1 MEKEQKIMLVRIIM
15 VVLMMIIVFFLPI
28 SNLVRLWLC
37 VAAYLVAGA
46 DVVYDALKSIFHGE
60 LLDEHFLMAAAT
72 IGAFATG
79 EYPEAVAVMLFYQV
93 GELFSDIAVS
103 RSRSSISSLMDIR
116 PDYANLV
123 KGESIEKVSPSEVPV
138 GSEIV
143 VKPGEKIPIDGV
155 ICSGESALDT
165 SALTG
170 ESLPREVIVGDSVLS
185 GSLNMT
191 GLLHV
196 RTTNTFGESTVS
208 KILELVENAD
218 NGKAKTEKFITKFA
232 RIYTPVVVGSAVLLA
247 VLPPLLMGGAWAE
260 WFHRALI
267 FLVISCPC
275 ALVISIPLTFFAGIG
290 GASRK
295 GILVKGANYM
305 ETLAK
310 VRTMVFD
317 KTGTL
322 TKGQFSVSDIE
333 PASGYSKEELLQKA
347 SLAESFSTHPV
358 AVSLRQSC
366 TEDLDTSRVS
376 DVIDFSGEGVCA
388 KVDGENVYVGNEK
401 LMRRAGVTPDAISK
415 IGTIVYVACE
425 GKYMGCIVVSDSI
438 KSQSKE
444 AIAQLKSLGV
454 RRTVMLTGDKD
465 EVAGEVALNLKID
478 EYHAALLPV
487 DKVERVKQ
495 MKNDDPDGVLAFA
508 GDGINDA
515 PVLKLADIG
524 FAMGGVGSDAAIEA
538 SDIVLMDDNPLKIAC
553 AIKIARKTM
562 RIVKQ
567 NIVFAIGVKVLF
579 LILGALGVAN
589 MWEAVFADVGVTVI
603 AILNSLRAMRV
614 R

>member
-1 MEKEQKIMLVRIIM
+1 MLVRIIM

-401 LMRRAGVTPDAISK
+401 LMRRAGVIPDAISK
-415 IGTIVYVACE
+415 IGTIVYVACD

-465 EVAGEVALNLKID
+465 EVAGEVASNLKID

-508 GDGINDA
+508 GDGINDS

>member
-1 MEKEQKIMLVRIIM
+1 M
-15 VVLMMIIVFFLPI
+15 
-28 SNLVRLWLC
+28 
-37 VAAYLVAGA
+37 
-46 DVVYDALKSIFHGE
+46 VYDALKSIFQGE

-333 PASGYSKEELLQKA
+333 PASGYSKEEVLQKA

-401 LMRRAGVTPDAISK
+401 LMRRAGVIPDAISK

-508 GDGINDA
+508 GDGINDS

>member
-1 MEKEQKIMLVRIIM
+1 MLVRIIM

-333 PASGYSKEELLQKA
+333 PASGYSKEEVLQKA

-508 GDGINDA
+508 GDGINDS

>member
-1 MEKEQKIMLVRIIM
+1 MLVRIIM

-415 IGTIVYVACE
+415 IGTIVYVACD

-465 EVAGEVALNLKID
+465 EVAGEVASNLKID

-508 GDGINDA
+508 GDGINDS

>member
-1 MEKEQKIMLVRIIM
+1 M
-15 VVLMMIIVFFLPI
+15 
-28 SNLVRLWLC
+28 
-37 VAAYLVAGA
+37 
-46 DVVYDALKSIFHGE
+46 
-60 LLDEHFLMAAAT
+60 
-72 IGAFATG
+72 
-79 EYPEAVAVMLFYQV
+79 
-93 GELFSDIAVS
+93 
-103 RSRSSISSLMDIR
+103 
-116 PDYANLV
+116 
-123 KGESIEKVSPSEVPV
+123 
-138 GSEIV
+138 
-143 VKPGEKIPIDGV
+143 
-155 ICSGESALDT
+155 
-165 SALTG
+165 
-170 ESLPREVIVGDSVLS
+170 
-185 GSLNMT
+185 
-191 GLLHV
+191 
-196 RTTNTFGESTVS
+196 
-208 KILELVENAD
+208 
-218 NGKAKTEKFITKFA
+218 
-232 RIYTPVVVGSAVLLA
+232 
-247 VLPPLLMGGAWAE
+247 
-260 WFHRALI
+260 
-267 FLVISCPC
+267 
-275 ALVISIPLTFFAGIG
+275 
-290 GASRK
+290 
-295 GILVKGANYM
+295 
-305 ETLAK
+305 
-310 VRTMVFD
+310 
-317 KTGTL
+317 
-322 TKGQFSVSDIE
+322 
-333 PASGYSKEELLQKA
+333 
-347 SLAESFSTHPV
+347 
-358 AVSLRQSC
+358 
-366 TEDLDTSRVS
+366 
-376 DVIDFSGEGVCA
+376 
-388 KVDGENVYVGNEK
+388 DGENVYVGNEK

>member
-1 MEKEQKIMLVRIIM
+1 MLARIIA
-15 VVLMMIIVFFLPI
+15 VVLTMVAVFFLPI
-28 SNLVRLWLC
+28 SNLIRLWLC
-37 VAAYLVAGA
+37 VAAYLIAGA

-123 KGESIEKVSPSEVPV
+123 KGEAIEKVSPSDVPV
-138 GSEIV
+138 GSEII
-143 VKPGEKIPIDGV
+143 VKPGEKMPIDGV
-155 ICSGESALDT
+155 IISGESAIDT

-170 ESLPREVIVGDSVLS
+170 ESLPREVIAGDSVLS

-218 NGKAKTEKFITKFA
+218 NGKAKAEKFITKFA

-247 VLPPLLMGGAWAE
+247 ILPPLFMGGMWAE

-290 GASRK
+290 GASKK
-295 GILVKGANYM
+295 GILVKGANYI
-305 ETLAK
+305 EALAK

-333 PASGYSKEELLQKA
+333 PALGYTKEELLQKA
-347 SLAESFSTHPV
+347 SLAESFSSHPV
-358 AVSLRQSC
+358 AVSLRQAC
-366 TEDLDTSRVS
+366 AEGVDTNRVS
-376 DVIDFSGEGVCA
+376 DIVDFSGEGVCA
-388 KVDGENVYVGNEK
+388 NVDGENVYVGNAK
-401 LMRRAGVTPDAISK
+401 LMHRAGVTPDAVSK

-425 GKYMGCIVVSDSI
+425 GKYMGCIVVSDTI
-438 KSQSKE
+438 KTQSKE

-465 EVAGEVALNLKID
+465 EVASEVASNLKLD
-478 EYHAALLPV
+478 EYHAALLPI

-553 AIKIARKTM
+553 AIRIARKTM

-579 LILGALGVAN
+579 LMLGALGVAN

-603 AILNSLRAMRV
+603 AILNSLRAMKV
-614 R
+614 K

>member
-1 MEKEQKIMLVRIIM
+1 MLVRIIM

-376 DVIDFSGEGVCA
+376 DVIDFS
-388 KVDGENVYVGNEK
+388 EK
-401 LMRRAGVTPDAISK
+401 EFVPRWM
-415 IGTIVYVACE
+415 
-425 GKYMGCIVVSDSI
+425 
-438 KSQSKE
+438 
-444 AIAQLKSLGV
+444 
-454 RRTVMLTGDKD
+454 
-465 EVAGEVALNLKID
+465 
-478 EYHAALLPV
+478 
-487 DKVERVKQ
+487 
-495 MKNDDPDGVLAFA
+495 
-508 GDGINDA
+508 
-515 PVLKLADIG
+515 
-524 FAMGGVGSDAAIEA
+524 
-538 SDIVLMDDNPLKIAC
+538 
-553 AIKIARKTM
+553 ARMFT
-562 RIVKQ
+562 
-567 NIVFAIGVKVLF
+567 
-579 LILGALGVAN
+579 
-589 MWEAVFADVGVTVI
+589 
-603 AILNSLRAMRV
+603 
-614 R
+614 

>member
-1 MEKEQKIMLVRIIM
+1 MLVRIIM

-415 IGTIVYVACE
+415 IGTIVYVACD

-508 GDGINDA
+508 GDGINDS

>member
-1 MEKEQKIMLVRIIM
+1 MLVRIIM

-425 GKYMGCIVVSDSI
+425 GKYIGCIVVSDSI

-465 EVAGEVALNLKID
+465 EVAGEVASNLKID

>member
-1 MEKEQKIMLVRIIM
+1 MLVRIIM

-333 PASGYSKEELLQKA
+333 PASGYSKEEVLQKA

-401 LMRRAGVTPDAISK
+401 LMRRAGVIPDAISK

-465 EVAGEVALNLKID
+465 EVAGEVASNLKID

-508 GDGINDA
+508 GDGINDS

>member
-1 MEKEQKIMLVRIIM
+1 MLVRIIM

-401 LMRRAGVTPDAISK
+401 LMRRAGVIPDAISK
-415 IGTIVYVACE
+415 IGTIVYVACD

-508 GDGINDA
+508 GDGINDS

>member
-1 MEKEQKIMLVRIIM
+1 
-15 VVLMMIIVFFLPI
+15 MMIIVFFLPI

-508 GDGINDA
+508 GDGINDS

>member
-508 GDGINDA
+508 GDGINDS

>member
-1 MEKEQKIMLVRIIM
+1 MLVRIIM

>member
-333 PASGYSKEELLQKA
+333 PASGYSKEEVLQKA

-401 LMRRAGVTPDAISK
+401 LMRRAGVIPDAISK
-415 IGTIVYVACE
+415 IGTIVYVACD

-465 EVAGEVALNLKID
+465 EVAGEVASNLKID

-508 GDGINDA
+508 GDGINDS

>member
-1 MEKEQKIMLVRIIM
+1 MLVRIIM

-333 PASGYSKEELLQKA
+333 PASGYSKEEVLQKA

-401 LMRRAGVTPDAISK
+401 LMRRAGVIPDAISK
-415 IGTIVYVACE
+415 IGTIVYVACD

>member
-333 PASGYSKEELLQKA
+333 PASGYSKEEVLQKA

-508 GDGINDA
+508 GDGINDS

>member
-1 MEKEQKIMLVRIIM
+1 MLVRIIM

-333 PASGYSKEELLQKA
+333 PASGYSKEEVLQKA

-401 LMRRAGVTPDAISK
+401 LMRRAGVIPDAISK

-508 GDGINDA
+508 GDGINDS

>member
-1 MEKEQKIMLVRIIM
+1 MLVRIIM

-333 PASGYSKEELLQKA
+333 PASGYSKEEVLQKA

-401 LMRRAGVTPDAISK
+401 LMRRAGVIPDAISK
-415 IGTIVYVACE
+415 IGTIVYVACD

-508 GDGINDA
+508 GDGINDS

>member
-1 MEKEQKIMLVRIIM
+1 MLVRIIM

-508 GDGINDA
+508 GDGINDS

>member
-1 MEKEQKIMLVRIIM
+1 MLVRIIM

-401 LMRRAGVTPDAISK
+401 LMRRAGVIPDAISK
-415 IGTIVYVACE
+415 IGTIVYVACD

>member
-333 PASGYSKEELLQKA
+333 PASGYSKEEVLQKA

>member
-1 MEKEQKIMLVRIIM
+1 MLVRIIM

-333 PASGYSKEELLQKA
+333 PASGYSKEEVLQKA

-401 LMRRAGVTPDAISK
+401 LMRRAGVIPDAISK
-415 IGTIVYVACE
+415 IGTIVYVACD

-465 EVAGEVALNLKID
+465 EVAGEVASNLKID

-508 GDGINDA
+508 GDGINDS

>member
-1 MEKEQKIMLVRIIM
+1 MLVRIIM

-333 PASGYSKEELLQKA
+333 PASGYSKEEVLQKA